1 LTVTTNRDPLYRDD
15 VLRARRLAP
24 SDKLLEGPR
33 LFEFS
38 CRIILDGLRH
48 RHPDLSDAAL
58 QERLRRS
65 LDVVRRLEQLPCRP
79 TTRLSQSSARW
90 SR

>member
-1 LTVTTNRDPLYRDD
+1 MPVEATSDLDPLYRDD
-15 VLRARRLAP
+15 VLRARRLSA

-48 RHPDLSDAAL
+48 RHPHLSDAEL
-58 QERLRRS
+58 QQRLRAT
-65 LDVVRRLEQLPCRP
+65 LDIVRRAEQR
-79 TTRLSQSSARW
+79 A
-90 SR
+90 